1 VIEQDVDVLI
11 IGIGNELLRDD
22 GAGIHVVRQ
31 LQALAERGDIIL
43 PAGTE
48 IHDGGTL
55 GRSLLP
61 LLGRAR
67 AAILVDAMD
76 GDEVPGTVTVLFA
89 DELDGPPT
97 PGPASG
103 PVSRLASAGDGVLEL
118 LALARLRDALPA
130 AMALVGIQPA
140 AISVGLDLSERVAAA
155 VPAAIRAV
163 VDTARRLAAQAAAC
177 DAAVDT
183 ARRLAAQAAAC
194 DAAILAPAPVA
205 VEASA

>member
-1 VIEQDVDVLI
+1 VTGQAVDVMI

-31 LQALAERGDIIL
+31 LQVLAERRDIIL

-76 GDEVPGTVTVLFA
+76 SDEVPGTVTVLFA
-89 DELDGPPT
+89 DGLGGPPT

-103 PVSRLASAGDGVLEL
+103 PAARIASAGDGVQEL
-118 LALARLRDALPA
+118 LALARLHDTIPA

-140 AISVGLDLSERVAAA
+140 EISVGLDLSGRVAAA

-163 VDTARRLAAQAAAC
+163 VDTTHRLAAQAAAP
-177 DAAVDT
+177 
-183 ARRLAAQAAAC
+183 
-194 DAAILAPAPVA
+194 DAAILARAPVA
-205 VEASA
+205 IEVSA